1 MPGYVD
7 FNYYEAFSGRVPED
21 VFLQYQPSAEQ
32 RLDVLTHRRAIDL
45 PADDWRM
52 EQVKSA
58 VCSMIDY
65 LAVSEELGQG
75 IGVQDTVRRMQMLR
89 QRQLR
94 TVCTE
99 SVFGGSAEQDWQVH
113 YDARAIYG
121 YHYAVSSFH

>member
-75 IGVQDTVRRMQMLR
+75 IGVQ
-89 QRQLR
+89 
-94 TVCTE
+94 
-99 SVFGGSAEQDWQVH
+99 SVSNAGYSETYA
-113 YDARAIYG
+113 DATPE
-121 YHYAVSSFH
+121 AVENSMHRICIRWLSGTGLAGAL